1 MISNSGSDENGRY
14 NSGAAGDQTGREW
27 RIIPWYKRPWTCVLR
42 HPDPEVRDL
51 IATLAEQGARNDKI
65 GYDQYERWTFWAE
78 LKKVGY
84 YPKNIYSKCEA
95 DCSSGVISIVWAVG
109 YLLNRSD
116 LKSINAVNTFTMRKA
131 FREAGFQI
139 LTDKKYLDSDKWL
152 LRGDILLNDNHHTAT
167 NLTNGANVPEDD
179 EMFTNEDWKKYQKR
193 YENETAKMGAAEGW
207 QQNAQKFVKEKEIS
221 DGNSP
226 QCPAPRVQI
235 WGMLFKFYGVIIKE
249 VKQLIKEAI
258 G

>member
-1 MISNSGSDENGRY
+1 MISNSGSDEHGRY
-14 NSGAAGDQTGREW
+14 NSGASGDQTGREW
-27 RIIPWYKRPWTCVLR
+27 RIIPWYKRPWKCVLR

-51 IATLAEQGARNDKI
+51 IATLAEQGAHNDKI

-109 YLLNRSD
+109 YILNRSD
-116 LKSINAVNTFTMRKA
+116 LKSVNAVNTFTMRKA
-131 FREAGFQI
+131 FREAGFQV
-139 LTDKKYLDSDKWL
+139 LTYEKYLDSDKYL
-152 LRGDILLNDNHHTAT
+152 RRGDILLKDDHHTAI
-167 NLTNGANVPEDD
+167 NLTNGAKEPEDD
-179 EMFTNEDWKKYQKR
+179 EMSYSQFLEYQKQ
-193 YENETAKMGAAEGW
+193 YEKDRAEMGAAEGW
-207 QQNAQKFVKEKEIS
+207 QQNAQAFVRDKGIS

-235 WGMLFKFYGVIIKE
+235 WGMLFKFYGVIIAD
-249 VKQLIKEAI
+249 VKQLIREAI
-258 G
+258 K